1 MATADP
7 SEPRERRSLLKSFYG
22 LETVSSE
29 REEVTTEQI
38 EMTDLQKKE
47 VINNNNLPEIDFVS
61 KDDMQDPVDI
71 NGKYFLSKKY
81 IDKMLSECT
90 LTQLDEE
97 NNRISQQVTYT
108 NVLYLL
114 NRFIMESKPGNKAR
128 ENRLKNDM

>member
-29 REEVTTEQI
+29 REENTTEKI
-38 EMTDLQKKE
+38 EITEPQNKE
-47 VINNNNLPEIDFVS
+47 IINNNVSEIDFVS

-81 IDKMLSECT
+81 VDKMLSECT
-90 LTQLDEE
+90 LTQLDDE
-97 NNRISQQVTYT
+97 NTKISQQVFKQNYYT
-108 NVLYLL
+108 
-114 NRFIMESKPGNKAR
+114 
-128 ENRLKNDM
+128 

>member
-7 SEPRERRSLLKSFYG
+7 SEPREHRSLLKSFYG

-29 REEVTTEQI
+29 REEVVTERT
-38 EMTDLQKKE
+38 EMTDLQNE
-47 VINNNNLPEIDFVS
+47 ETINNNNVPEVDFVS

-81 IDKMLSECT
+81 VDKMLSECT

-97 NNRISQQVTYT
+97 NTKLSQQVDYT
-108 NVLYLL
+108 DYQN
-114 NRFIMESKPGNKAR
+114 
-128 ENRLKNDM
+128 